1 MPFGKLLYALKQEK
15 GKASDQV
22 CLAGPQTTAWLAQKS
37 SGKKKKAE
45 WQLKQQI
52 YSLCKGEEGLCRRE
66 SFSISVFLHIKAF
79 V

>member
-37 SGKKKKAE
+37 SGKKKKK
-45 WQLKQQI
+45 L
-52 YSLCKGEEGLCRRE
+52 SGN
-66 SFSISVFLHIKAF
+66 
-79 V
+79 